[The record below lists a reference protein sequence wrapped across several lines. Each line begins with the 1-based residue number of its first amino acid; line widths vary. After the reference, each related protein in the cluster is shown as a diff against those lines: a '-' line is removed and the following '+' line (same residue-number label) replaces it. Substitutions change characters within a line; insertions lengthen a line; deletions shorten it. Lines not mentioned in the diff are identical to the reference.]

1 MIMKPFDV
9 KSNTYFDSIK
19 EMNDKNPKFKIGDH
33 VVMILKK
40 VTLQIDLK
48 KFL

>member
-19 EMNDKNPKFKIGDH
+19 EMNDKNPKFTIGDH
-33 VVMILKK
+33 VRISKYENDFEK
-40 VTLQIDLK
+40 GYTAN
-48 KFL
+48 